1 MNRMK
6 DLRERMGISM
16 KEAARRL
23 SIPYTTYV
31 NYEKCVREPN
41 SETLIQ
47 IANFY
52 NTSIDF
58 LLGNSSMVE
67 KTVCVDQ
74 NRSTEKQLPPG
85 LMPMPK
91 FVKKPRLGTIACGKP
106 ILAVEEAE
114 VFDDVPEG
122 VNCDFTLKCK
132 GDSMINARVFDGDI
146 VYIRQ
151 QEMVD
156 NGDIA
161 AVLIEDETTLKRVR
175 LFEDHIVLEPENP
188 MYKPLVYWGE
198 EMNTIRILGKAVA
211 FTSAMR

>member
-6 DLRERMGISM
+6 YLRERMGISM

-52 NTSIDF
+52 NTSIDY
-58 LLGNSSMVE
+58 LLGNSNTKDATTYTGQGYGKE
-67 KTVCVDQ
+67 I
-74 NRSTEKQLPPG
+74 PPG

-122 VNCDFTLKCK
+122 INCDFTLKCK

-151 QEMVD
+151 QDMVD

-161 AVLIEDETTLKRVR
+161 AVLIDDETTLKRVR
-175 LFEDHIVLEPENP
+175 LFKDHIVLEPENP

-198 EMNTIRILGKAVA
+198 EMNSIHILGKAVA
-211 FTSAMR
+211 FTSAIK

>member
-6 DLRERMGISM
+6 YLRERMGISM

-52 NTSIDF
+52 NTSIDY
-58 LLGNSSMVE
+58 LLGNSNTKDATTYAGQGYGNE
-67 KTVCVDQ
+67 I
-74 NRSTEKQLPPG
+74 PPG
-85 LMPMPK
+85 FMPMPK

-122 VNCDFTLKCK
+122 INCDFTLKCK

-151 QEMVD
+151 QDMVD

-161 AVLIEDETTLKRVR
+161 AVLIDDETTLKRVR
-175 LFEDHIVLEPENP
+175 LFKDHIVLEPENP

-198 EMNTIRILGKAVA
+198 EMNTVRILGKAVA
-211 FTSAMR
+211 FTSAIR

>member
-23 SIPYTTYV
+23 AIPYTTYV

-52 NTSIDF
+52 NTSIDY
-58 LLGNSSMVE
+58 LLGNSRTADEATYAEQGYE
-67 KTVCVDQ
+67 K
-74 NRSTEKQLPPG
+74 EIPPG
-85 LMPMPK
+85 FMPMPK

-122 VNCDFTLKCK
+122 INCDFTLKCK

-151 QEMVD
+151 QDMVD

-161 AVLIEDETTLKRVR
+161 AVLIDDETTLKRVR
-175 LFEDHIVLEPENP
+175 LFKDHIVLEPENP

-198 EMNTIRILGKAVA
+198 EMNSIHILGKAVA
-211 FTSAMR
+211 FTSAIK

>member
-6 DLRERMGISM
+6 YLRERMGISM

-52 NTSIDF
+52 NTSIDY
-58 LLGNSSMVE
+58 LLGNSNTKDATTYAGQGYGKE
-67 KTVCVDQ
+67 I
-74 NRSTEKQLPPG
+74 PPG
-85 LMPMPK
+85 FMPMPK

-122 VNCDFTLKCK
+122 INCDFTLKCK

-151 QEMVD
+151 QDMVD

-161 AVLIEDETTLKRVR
+161 AVLIDDETTLKRVR
-175 LFEDHIVLEPENP
+175 LFKDHIVLEPENP

-198 EMNTIRILGKAVA
+198 EMNTVRILGKAVA
-211 FTSAMR
+211 FTSAIR